1 VRGVFV
7 AGVGMV
13 RFGKY
18 TDVKGYNL
26 GAQALHLALEDA
38 GLPWARVELLVGG
51 HVAQGVTATWDL
63 LHELAWTGIP
73 GLTVANASATG
84 STAFAQ
90 ACAAVASGS
99 CDVAAAVGF
108 EVLERGITG
117 IGGPA
122 QPLTVSSVAG
132 MTGLP
137 GAVFGLLKRRRMYD
151 YGEHEDVYAR
161 IVVKNFANGA
171 LNPMAQRQRT
181 VTVEEV
187 LESPLVADPLHRLEC
202 CPLGDGAAAVIVA
215 SRRALAGSRRRR
227 VSVLAS
233 ETGSDRHH
241 ANAMLGLEPDVTR
254 RTAMRAYET
263 AGVGPEDLDVVE
275 VHDAFSVEEL
285 MYCEQLGLCADGEA
299 SKLVLD
305 GRTQIGGDVA
315 VSPSGGLLARGHPG
329 GPTGLS
335 QVVEIV
341 QQIRSEAGDRQHP
354 DAKVGLAHMVGA
366 GGVCVVHVL
375 GR

>member
-1 VRGVFV
+1 
-7 AGVGMV
+7 
-13 RFGKY
+13 
-18 TDVKGYNL
+18 
-26 GAQALHLALEDA
+26 
-38 GLPWARVELLVGG
+38 
-51 HVAQGVTATWDL
+51 
-63 LHELAWTGIP
+63 
-73 GLTVANASATG
+73 
-84 STAFAQ
+84 
-90 ACAAVASGS
+90 
-99 CDVAAAVGF
+99 
-108 EVLERGITG
+108 
-117 IGGPA
+117 
-122 QPLTVSSVAG
+122 
-132 MTGLP
+132 
-137 GAVFGLLKRRRMYD
+137 
-151 YGEHEDVYAR
+151 
-161 IVVKNFANGA
+161 
-171 LNPMAQRQRT
+171 
-181 VTVEEV
+181 
-187 LESPLVADPLHRLEC
+187 
-202 CPLGDGAAAVIVA
+202 
-215 SRRALAGSRRRR
+215 
-227 VSVLAS
+227 
-233 ETGSDRHH
+233 
-241 ANAMLGLEPDVTR
+241 
-254 RTAMRAYET
+254 MRAYET